1 MFLEINGHCNHVA
14 LYGSQD
20 HPALVLLH
28 SLGTCHAVWE
38 RQIRAFSNSHFVIC
52 PDFRGHGLS
61 EVSRSPVT
69 VEALAE
75 DVVAILAAIGVN
87 RFDLAGISIG
97 GLVAQRVA
105 ATLREEVRTLTLL
118 DSNIVSL
125 APQMWK
131 DRAAKVRTEGLA
143 AIEEAVLSRWTTP
156 QGRQNDEGRGLA
168 MMLARTPSEGYA
180 AGCDA
185 LALADCRAC
194 AVSLT
199 MPVTVAV
206 GELDEATPP
215 QAVQA
220 LADAIVGA
228 RFQII
233 EGAAH
238 IPLFERADAVNAIL
252 RGSVKG
258 A

>member
-1 MFLEINGHCNHVA
+1 MFLDIDGHCQHVA
-14 LYGSQD
+14 LYGSEN

-38 RQIRAFSNSHFVIC
+38 RQIRAFSKSHFVIC

-61 EVSRSPVT
+61 EVSRTPVT

-125 APQMWK
+125 APK
-131 DRAAKVRTEGLA
+131 CGKIALPRFEPRDLPPSRRRFSHAGPRRRAGA
-143 AIEEAVLSRWTTP
+143 AR
-156 QGRQNDEGRGLA
+156 R
-168 MMLARTPSEGYA
+168 
-180 AGCDA
+180 
-185 LALADCRAC
+185 
-194 AVSLT
+194 
-199 MPVTVAV
+199 
-206 GELDEATPP
+206 DEASPCCSLEPHPKAMPPVVTHWRWPIVVPAP
-215 QAVQA
+215 QASSCRSPSRSET
-220 LADAIVGA
+220 LT
-228 RFQII
+228 RRRRRKLH
-233 EGAAH
+233 EPWPT
-238 IPLFERADAVNAIL
+238 PLSVRVL
-252 RGSVKG
+252 RSSRVLRISPFLSGQMQ
-258 A
+258 